1 MTDWKITLA
10 DIVMA
15 EEEIEAAVRVVRSG
29 WLTMGPRTKEFEI
42 ALGRYHG
49 AKHAI
54 AVSSGTAALHLSCAA
69 LGLSAG
75 DEVIMPA
82 LTFVATANA
91 AVVCGAKPVFADII
105 SLDEPTIDPAH
116 VASLITDRTRAIV
129 VVHYAGYGC
138 RMKELLGIARSQGIA
153 VIEDCAH
160 APGVL
165 EGQRYLGTWGKVGCF
180 SFFSNKNMTT
190 GEGGMIVTDDD
201 SLAERTRRLRSHG
214 MTSGTWER
222 HHDRPQDYD
231 VVEPGWNYRIDEIR
245 SAIGLAQFPKLAGI
259 NQRRMELTS
268 LYRGLLQ
275 DVPHVCLPFRQYT
288 GATAAHIL
296 PLLAENVEVRKVVVA
311 ALSAAGVQTSHHY
324 PPVHLFKH
332 YREKMGQR
340 EGVLPKTEL
349 FAEREITLPLHNRM
363 RDQDVEYITAAI
375 GNAVQNVDRHSQG
388 IS

>member
-10 DIVMA
+10 DVVMA
-15 EEEIEAAVRVVRSG
+15 EEEIEALVRVVRSG
-29 WLTMGPRTKEFEI
+29 WLTMGPRTEEFEI
-42 ALGRYHG
+42 AFGRQHG

-116 VASLITDRTRAIV
+116 AASLINPRTRAII
-129 VVHYAGYGC
+129 VVHYAGYSC
-138 RMKELLGIARSQGIA
+138 RMRELKEIAGSQGIA
-153 VIEDCAH
+153 LIEDCAH

-165 EGQRYLGTWGKVGCF
+165 EGQRYLGAWGNVGCF

-190 GEGGMIVTDDD
+190 GEGGMIITDDD
-201 SLAERTRRLRSHG
+201 SLAERIRRLRSHG
-214 MTSGTWER
+214 MTSGTWKR

-231 VVEPGWNYRIDEIR
+231 VVEPGWNYRIDELR
-245 SAIGLAQFPKLAGI
+245 SAIGLAQLQKLPRVT
-259 NQRRMELTS
+259 QRRVELTS
-268 LYRGLLQ
+268 LYRALLQ
-275 DVPHVCLPFRQYT
+275 DVQHACLPFRQYT

-296 PLLAENVEVRKVVVA
+296 PVLAGNVEVRQAVVA

-332 YREKMGQR
+332 YREKMAHR
-340 EGVLPKTEL
+340 EGMLPKTEL
-349 FAEREITLPLHNRM
+349 FAKREITLPLHNRM
-363 RDQDVEYITAAI
+363 RDRDVEYITAAI
-375 GNAVQNVDRHSQG
+375 RNAVQNLDRHTQG
-388 IS
+388 IR